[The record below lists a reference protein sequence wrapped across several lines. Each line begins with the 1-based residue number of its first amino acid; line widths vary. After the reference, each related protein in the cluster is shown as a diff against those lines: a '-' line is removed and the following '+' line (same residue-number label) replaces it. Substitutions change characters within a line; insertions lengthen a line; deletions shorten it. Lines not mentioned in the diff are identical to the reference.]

1 LLFQSERDALSH
13 ARWAARSDGGTI
25 HVHDVEGKLFKVIE
39 IETNDSGED
48 GFVLPSI

>member
-1 LLFQSERDALSH
+1 MGP
-13 ARWAARSDGGTI
+13 ARTDGGTI
-25 HVHDVEGKLFKVIE
+25 HVHDAEGKLFKVIE